1 MIKIYTFE
9 ERLMNGT
16 VTASSSTACFSTREL
31 AEKAQRAA
39 IEANSHPD
47 LWGMKYWCGD
57 IKETTLF
64 ESEKE
69 VPILN
74 GNNKHESD

>member
-1 MIKIYTFE
+1 MKKIYTFE
-9 ERLMNGT
+9 ERVMNGT
-16 VTASSSTACFSTREL
+16 VTASSSTACFATREL

-39 IEANSHPD
+39 IAANKETNETGLCYLCD
-47 LWGMKYWCGD
+47 D
-57 IKETTLF
+57 IKETCVF

-74 GNNKHESD
+74 KKEE